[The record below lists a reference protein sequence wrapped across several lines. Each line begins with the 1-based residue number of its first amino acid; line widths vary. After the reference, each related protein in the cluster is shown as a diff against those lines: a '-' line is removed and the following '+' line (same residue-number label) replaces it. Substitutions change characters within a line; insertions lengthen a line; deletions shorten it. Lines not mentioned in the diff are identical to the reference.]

1 MTVQCELH
9 GQVAVLS
16 LDDAAHFNAL
26 SAALVIGLLNLLL
39 RPLLVL
45 LTLPVTLVSLGLFV
59 FVINAF
65 LFWIAAEL
73 LTDFRVNSFGDALV
87 GSLIYSALGFLIDSA
102 LKQLFPPK

>member
-1 MTVQCELH
+1 MDIDRQRVESALLAAVKTRDAHLNEL
-9 GQVAVLS
+9 
-16 LDDAAHFNAL
+16 AAHLIVA
-26 SAALVIGLLNLLL
+26 GGKRL

-87 GSLIYSALGFLIDSA
+87 GSLIYSALGMLIDSA